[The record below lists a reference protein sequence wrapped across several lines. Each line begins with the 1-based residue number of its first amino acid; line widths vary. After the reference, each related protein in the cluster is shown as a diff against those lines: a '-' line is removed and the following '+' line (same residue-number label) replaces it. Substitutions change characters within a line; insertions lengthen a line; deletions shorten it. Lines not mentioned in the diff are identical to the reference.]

1 MKFNLVN
8 LLKIYFFT
16 NIFFSVNSF
25 YKNIHVKKISY
36 LKIAEEQIPITQ
48 LIDNIEKHNIYTIY
62 FSNDLTKIYSYSED
76 IKQITNSN
84 PILTNNIIEISHRNN
99 VNAIILDIE
108 KNIFNSLP
116 YLINNFFDIFFIGLI
131 ISITIRSIYLYYN
144 EQNNI
149 PLGRNNIFPPFIKN
163 NNFVK
168 NMNISLSNWAGSPE
182 VLDECIEIVSYLK
195 NSTNY
200 KNVGAEIPK
209 GILLEGPP
217 GTGKTLIAKAIAS
230 ETNANFISISA
241 SEFIEVFVGV
251 GALKVRNLFKQ
262 ARENTP
268 SIIFIDEIDAIGKQ
282 RSTGFNMGN
291 DEREQTLNQ
300 ILSEMDGFN
309 SNENVIVIGAT
320 NRKDILDSAL
330 LRPGRFDRIVYVPLP
345 DRSSRISIFNLYLKN
360 KKVEDNINIF
370 LLAELTAGFSGAQ
383 INNLINEGAIN
394 AARNGEI
401 IITQKNIED
410 ALEKIIIG
418 ITKKIDLRKDEI
430 KRRVAIHEI
439 GHAFLASHFSQY
451 FQLKK
456 VTIKPTYSGIG
467 GYTIFNEYPEITDG
481 GLFTKDLLNK
491 RLIIALGGKASE
503 EIFYGKE
510 FISLGA
516 NQDLKQANSIA
527 QKMICNYGMGE
538 DLKVFYDESVD
549 SIKFSDK
556 RKEKIDNESL
566 LLLDN
571 AYNEAIQILE
581 NNKDKINLLVNQLLQ
596 NITLD
601 GDYFYKI

>member
-1 MKFNLVN
+1 MKLNLVN
-8 LLKIYFFT
+8 LLKIYFFANT
-16 NIFFSVNSF
+16 FVTINSF

-36 LKIAEEQIPITQ
+36 LKIVEKQIPITE
-48 LIDNIEKHNIYTIY
+48 LINNIEKHNVYTIY
-62 FSNDLTKIYSYSED
+62 FSNDLTKIYSYSEN
-76 IKQITNSN
+76 IKQIANSN
-84 PILTNNIIEISHRNN
+84 PILTSNIIDISYKNN

-116 YLINNFFDIFFIGLI
+116 YLINNFFDIFFIGLMVSFI
-131 ISITIRSIYLYYN
+131 LRNIYFYFN
-144 EQNNI
+144 RQNI
-149 PLGRNNIFPPFIKN
+149 PLGRNNVFPPFIKN

-168 NMNISLSNWAGSPE
+168 NLNISLSSWAGSPE

-241 SEFIEVFVGV
+241 SEFVEVFVGV
-251 GALKVRNLFKQ
+251 GASKVRNLFKQ
-262 ARENTP
+262 ARENAP

-282 RSTGFNMGN
+282 RSAGLNIGN

-345 DRSSRISIFNLYLKN
+345 DRSSRISILNLYLKN
-360 KKVEDNINIF
+360 KKIEDNINIF

-401 IITQKNIED
+401 IISQKNIED

-439 GHAFLASHFSQY
+439 GHAFLASYFDQY

-467 GYTIFNEYPEITDG
+467 GYTIFNEYPEITDS

-491 RLIIALGGKASE
+491 RLIVALGGKASE

-510 FISLGA
+510 FVSLGA

-549 SIKFSDK
+549 SGKISDK

-571 AYNEAIQILE
+571 AYKEAIEILE
-581 NNKDKINLLVNQLLQ
+581 NNKDKINLFVSKLLQ